1 MLVFRESQ
9 PSRKEIE
16 EKKEIENQPFL
27 KAYGCFS
34 EGWFLTYI
42 KRLLEK
48 LKVFWIHKTEKI
60 VTIKVKGSGNVSGR

>member
-16 EKKEIENQPFL
+16 IENQPFL
-27 KAYGCFS
+27 KAYGRFS

-48 LKVFWIHKTEKI
+48 LNVFWIHKTEKI